1 MTTTRF
7 SLCIFCLCL
16 FASCGRGEQKAD
28 EPIRVKV
35 AEAETLVPSSEREF
49 SFISKPFK
57 ETELSFRVGGPI
69 DRFEVY
75 AGNFY
80 HRGDIIAEIDS
91 RDFRIRKER
100 AEAVYN
106 QAKAEFERIKVLYEK
121 DNLSASAYEKARADY
136 TSAKTAFETATNELD
151 DTRLI
156 APFDGYVGEVYIE
169 KFQDFIIPIE
179 RVDIEHHGSR
189 SIGIVRDMDSALCKF
204 PDKPCFN
211 RSEKKPS
218 GFRLFSCPRNMIE
231 NPFQFG
237 CAEIRI
243 DQKPGLFP
251 DFLAVSLCL
260 EAVAVFC
267 GSPALPY
274 DGMINRLSRIL
285 IPDNG
290 GLSLIGD
297 TDRCNILC
305 RCLDLVHSLSG
316 NRKLCGPDLTCI
328 MLYPSRFRKMLDKL
342 LLCHTADPSAFIKK
356 NTAVTG
362 RSGIQRHN
370 IFCHIK
376 ILQYISWPRLNAS
389 AAS

>member
-49 SFISKPFK
+49 PFISKPFK

-156 APFDGYVGEVYIE
+156 APFDGYVGEVYVE
-169 KFQDFIIPIE
+169 KFQDVKASQPVLTFIDIDQLKIEAYVTQDIAYRVQPRQNVLLTLDVQPDTELEAQIAEVSKGTTQNNLSYLVTALFPNKEARLLAGMSGKIRFEESASELSDSTATGEHLVCIPQTALCN
-179 RVDIEHHGSR
+179 RPTVGSYVWTVHPE
-189 SIGIVRDMDSALCKF
+189 SGIVSQRKVSVSKLLPHGNAGITAGLQ
-204 PDKPCFN
+204 P
-211 RSEKKPS
+211 
-218 GFRLFSCPRNMIE
+218 G
-231 NPFQFG
+231 
-237 CAEIRI
+237 EIVATSSLR
-243 DQKPGLFP
+243 
-251 DFLAVSLCL
+251 FLS
-260 EAVAVFC
+260 
-267 GSPALPY
+267 
-274 DGMINRLSRIL
+274 DGMK
-285 IPDNG
+285 
-290 GLSLIGD
+290 
-297 TDRCNILC
+297 
-305 RCLDLVHSLSG
+305 V
-316 NRKLCGPDLTCI
+316 K
-328 MLYPSRFRKMLDKL
+328 
-342 LLCHTADPSAFIKK
+342 
-356 NTAVTG
+356 
-362 RSGIQRHN
+362 IQ
-370 IFCHIK
+370 
-376 ILQYISWPRLNAS
+376 
-389 AAS
+389 

>member
-7 SLCIFCLCL
+7 LLCIFCLCL

-169 KFQDFIIPIE
+169 KFQDVKATQPVVSFIDITQLKIEAYVTQDIALQAEKIKEVGVRFDVCTEEVYSAKVVEVSKSTTRNNLSFLLTALLPNKQGKWPAGISGKMLLDFPASSSVAMVTVPQTALSHRPTEGDYVWTVDNATRKVSKKKVILGELLPNGKVEVKGGLQAGETVAVSKLRFLSEGTPIE
-179 RVDIEHHGSR
+179 I
-189 SIGIVRDMDSALCKF
+189 M
-204 PDKPCFN
+204 N
-211 RSEKKPS
+211 REMPVT
-218 GFRLFSCPRNMIE
+218 
-231 NPFQFG
+231 
-237 CAEIRI
+237 A
-243 DQKPGLFP
+243 QK
-251 DFLAVSLCL
+251 
-260 EAVAVFC
+260 
-267 GSPALPY
+267 
-274 DGMINRLSRIL
+274 
-285 IPDNG
+285 
-290 GLSLIGD
+290 
-297 TDRCNILC
+297 
-305 RCLDLVHSLSG
+305 
-316 NRKLCGPDLTCI
+316 
-328 MLYPSRFRKMLDKL
+328 
-342 LLCHTADPSAFIKK
+342 
-356 NTAVTG
+356 
-362 RSGIQRHN
+362 
-370 IFCHIK
+370 
-376 ILQYISWPRLNAS
+376 
-389 AAS
+389 

>member
-49 SFISKPFK
+49 PFISKPFK

-106 QAKAEFERIKVLYEK
+106 QAKAEFERVKVLYEK

-169 KFQDFIIPIE
+169 KFQDVKATQPVVSFIDITQLKIE
-179 RVDIEHHGSR
+179 AYVTQDIALQAEKIKEVGVRFDVCTEEVYPAKVVEVSKSTTRNNLPTTCLRR
-189 SIGIVRDMDSALCKF
+189 STTT
-204 PDKPCFN
+204 
-211 RSEKKPS
+211 
-218 GFRLFSCPRNMIE
+218 RLW
-231 NPFQFG
+231 Q
-237 CAEIRI
+237 
-243 DQKPGLFP
+243 
-251 DFLAVSLCL
+251 V
-260 EAVAVFC
+260 
-267 GSPALPY
+267 
-274 DGMINRLSRIL
+274 
-285 IPDNG
+285 
-290 GLSLIGD
+290 
-297 TDRCNILC
+297 
-305 RCLDLVHSLSG
+305 
-316 NRKLCGPDLTCI
+316 
-328 MLYPSRFRKMLDKL
+328 
-342 LLCHTADPSAFIKK
+342 
-356 NTAVTG
+356 
-362 RSGIQRHN
+362 
-370 IFCHIK
+370 
-376 ILQYISWPRLNAS
+376 
-389 AAS
+389 